1 MRSIM
6 DEIKQTDKP
15 SESACPRILSDFKQL
30 ILQKVSGSC
39 GESLPEMLIS
49 VLIIALGLMAFAT
62 MIMTSRKII
71 TDSSTQVKSYYAGRS
86 LMEQSEVS
94 PADGSTGVSS
104 VDADVVIKDVSG
116 TSGKIVR
123 ISGDTSAAAGT
134 LSSGYAATF
143 YYYTA
148 ANSSTPLF
156 SYSKKTG

>member
-1 MRSIM
+1 M

-104 VDADVVIKDVSG
+104 VDADVVIKDVSD
-116 TSGKIVR
+116 KIVR

>member
-71 TDSSTQVKSYYAGRS
+71 TDSSAQVKSYYAGRS

-94 PADGSTGVSS
+94 PADGRTDVSS
-104 VDADVVIKDVSG
+104 VDADIVIKDASD
-116 TSGKIVR
+116 KIVR

>member
-1 MRSIM
+1 M
-6 DEIKQTDKP
+6 KNTVVNKLFDK
-15 SESACPRILSDFKQL
+15 R
-30 ILQKVSGSC
+30 

-134 LSSGYAATF
+134 SSSGYAATF